1 MSFQATAWACKV
13 KTGSPAAK
21 AVLMMI
27 ANYMAPHEDE
37 ADGFLSGYP
46 GQDIIAEE
54 AEMSLRSARDHIR
67 GLVERGLLQ
76 KKMRF
81 RHGGVRTSDWYRI
94 PVKADGSVHQFPA
107 LEDASATKEWPA
119 LVVEK
124 EEEPKG
130 DHRQDSPPA
139 DLAGGEPTSDHRQ
152 TAAGYKGVDQL
163 DTNLKKNTSYSS
175 TSENASRSTD
185 LTIGRPDVEELCEL
199 LASLIVAN
207 GKSQKPNISDKWR
220 DAARLM
226 MDRDGIPFAYVQGAI
241 RWSQNHEFWKS
252 VILSMPKL
260 REQYDKLRLQA
271 ERDKAG
277 KAPQGNANGA
287 QGRTESTADQR
298 VRQARE
304 VGLRMAA
311 LDAQMAAAR

>member
-1 MSFQATAWACKV
+1 
-13 KTGSPAAK
+13 
-21 AVLMMI
+21 MMI

-119 LVVEK
+119 LVVEE
-124 EEEPKG
+124 EEEPED
-130 DHRQDSPPA
+130 DHRQNPPPA
-139 DLAGGEPTSDHRQ
+139 DLAGGEPASDHRQ
-152 TAAGYKGVDQL
+152 PVAGYKGVDQL

-175 TSENASRSTD
+175 TSEIASRSTD
-185 LTIGRPDVEELCEL
+185 LVPRRDDVESLCTL
-199 LASLIVAN
+199 LADRIEAN
-207 GKSQKPNISDKWR
+207 GSKRPNITDRWR

-226 MDRDGIPFAYVQGAI
+226 IDRDGRDVVRVQAAI
-241 RWSQNHEFWKS
+241 LWCQNHEFWKAN
-252 VILSMPKL
+252 VLSMPKL
-260 REQYDKLRLQA
+260 REKYDQLRLVAQREQA
-271 ERDKAG
+271 EKAS
-277 KAPQGNANGA
+277 QGSPNGRNGDLGTDA
-287 QGRTESTADQR
+287 HYARYLERAASREADDLPTNLWDRMLAMGSTS
-298 VRQARE
+298 
-304 VGLRMAA
+304 
-311 LDAQMAAAR
+311 